1 MIKKEEL
8 SGSSFLITG
17 NGSLAV
23 QNTSVVVRDASL
35 PYSRVI
41 ESGDFLKCREIAV
54 FIGQPEIRIGFE
66 FGKQP
71 FRCPEISNYADRSYP
86 KLLFMEELTILLV
99 EDEQK
104 IANTLKKGLTENGYR
119 VDVAFDGLIG
129 QRLFLANQYD
139 LIILDINLPG
149 INGYGLCRIIR
160 NKNQQV
166 PVIMLTAL
174 STMNDKLEGFD
185 AGSDDYLIKPFE
197 FKELL
202 VRIRALLKRTQ
213 HQQLPTGNILRIN
226 DLEMNLDTKE
236 VKRNNHVIS
245 LTAKEFQLL
254 EYMMRNK
261 NRVVSRADIAV
272 NVWDIDFD
280 TKTNVIDVY
289 VNYLRNKIDKQ
300 FPDKLIHT
308 QIGMGYVL
316 KEY

>member
-1 MIKKEEL
+1 
-8 SGSSFLITG
+8 
-17 NGSLAV
+17 
-23 QNTSVVVRDASL
+23 
-35 PYSRVI
+35 
-41 ESGDFLKCREIAV
+41 
-54 FIGQPEIRIGFE
+54 
-66 FGKQP
+66 
-71 FRCPEISNYADRSYP
+71 
-86 KLLFMEELTILLV
+86 MEELTILIV

-104 IANTLKKGLTENGYR
+104 IANTLKKGLTENGYQ

-129 QRLFLANQYD
+129 QRLFLANRYD

-149 INGYGLCRIIR
+149 INGYELCRIIR

-236 VKRNNHVIS
+236 VKRNNHTIS